1 MGQLR
6 EFVPDNSVVTA
17 YNASG
22 STIAAGLGVRRSGAV
37 DDQVALPAAVTS
49 VGWGVTKESI
59 PDLGYGGIQTAGRVK
74 AVCSAAIA
82 VGALVDCDT
91 AGKFLTHTTG
101 TIWGKALTATTT
113 TGDEFELELN
123 AIATAVA

>member
-1 MGQLR
+1 MGQIR

-37 DDQVALPAAVTS
+37 DDQAALPAAVTS

-59 PDLGYGGIQTAGRVK
+59 PNLGYGGIQTFGRVK
-74 AVCSAAIA
+74 AVCSAAIT

-91 AGKFLTHTTG
+91 AGKFLPHTTG
-101 TIWGKALTATTT
+101 TIWGKALTATTL